1 MWSARAAC
9 ATCKEPVTLVL
20 MSVTHDPW
28 IGQTIDGR
36 YVVRR
41 LIGKGGMGAVYEAE
55 QPSLSR
61 KVAIKVLLKRD
72 AAYAAR
78 FRREARLAS
87 KVVHE
92 HIAQVYDVGA
102 TPDGHDYLVMEYV
115 DGTDLLT
122 VIRDAG
128 LLTIERAV
136 ALTREILDGLAAIHA
151 LGIVHRDIKPSN
163 VLLTRNSEGQE
174 VVKLGDFG
182 LARAHDDATLT
193 KTGNIV
199 GTTPFMAPEIF
210 RGQAIDHRADLYAV
224 GITLYQMLAGKLPFL
239 GATAEIGAQHVW
251 SPPPPLGEQRTGIPE
266 WLVAI
271 VERSLAKSPADRFQS
286 ARAFATALETQDAGV
301 APAVDSTPTVV
312 ERPRP
317 ASKRRWPFVLA
328 AIAVI
333 GGGAIGAYLPR
344 PETARPSAGT
354 APRDASPTVDAM
366 PLVVDA
372 AVAVDAAL
380 VPSSTDA
387 GVPVKVSA
395 PTTKRLCDCMAVS
408 GDNSPLCAKQG
419 KPLCRCIAKGMP
431 PLCTDALIP
440 CDFDDRVIIERSGVR
455 YQDVCSFDTPRRCS
469 NLVYLRHAK
478 PGTHGAACDGFATNL
493 DGFPLQKVGEPT
505 KGAWDCDSCPGA
517 KSRVY
522 PGAEGDACTGYDVR
536 TGAATQGTLRHCE

>member
-1 MWSARAAC
+1 
-9 ATCKEPVTLVL
+9 

-36 YVVRR
+36 FIVRR

-61 KVAIKVLLKRD
+61 KVALKVLLKRD

-122 VIRDAG
+122 VIQNEG
-128 LLTIERAV
+128 MLTVERAV
-136 ALTREILDGLAAIHA
+136 ALTIEILDGLAAIHA
-151 LGIVHRDIKPSN
+151 LGIVHRDVKPSN
-163 VLLTRNSEGQE
+163 VLLTTNSEGQE

-182 LARAHDDATLT
+182 LARAQDDATLT

-199 GTTPFMAPEIF
+199 GTTPFMAPEMF
-210 RGQAIDHRADLYAV
+210 RGQEIDHRADLYAV

-251 SPPPPLGEQRTGIPE
+251 SPPPPLAEQRTGVPAWI
-266 WLVAI
+266 VRV
-271 VERSLAKSPADRFQS
+271 VERALAKSPVERFQS
-286 ARAFATALETQDAGV
+286 ARAFATALETKDAGT
-301 APAVDSTPTVV
+301 AISVDGVPTVV
-312 ERPRP
+312 ARPPARRP
-317 ASKRRWPFVLA
+317 RRWPFVLA
-328 AIAVI
+328 GIAVV
-333 GGGAIGAYLPR
+333 GGGAFGAYLAQRDPVA
-344 PETARPSAGT
+344 TV
-354 APRDASPTVDAM
+354 APRDASVNVDAM
-366 PLVVDA
+366 PVAIAIDAAVPVDA
-372 AVAVDAAL
+372 A
-380 VPSSTDA
+380 STTISPPAIDA
-387 GVPVKVSA
+387 GVVNKGAA
-395 PTTKRLCDCMAVS
+395 PRGKRLCDCMANS

-419 KPLCRCIAKGMP
+419 KPLCKCVASGMP
-431 PLCTDALIP
+431 PLCTTALIP
-440 CDFDDRVIIERSGVR
+440 CDIADRVMIERAGYR
-455 YQDVCSFDTPRRCS
+455 YPDVCSFDTPMRCPD
-469 NLVYLRHAK
+469 LAYLRHTK

-493 DGFPLQKVGEPT
+493 DGYRLVKVGAPT
-505 KGAWDCDSCPGA
+505 KGTWDCDSCPGA

-522 PGAEGDACTGYDVR
+522 PGADGEPCTGYDIR
-536 TGAATQGTLRHCE
+536 SGAATPGTLRHCE